1 MIRGLIGRALDW
13 RFRAVITRLDEVG
26 ERCRHLEELLEGRVE
41 PMLRAVFDEEA
52 ENRRRLFALRSS
64 SGYERPF
71 LEEDPLVSVAI
82 ATRGQG
88 EELIERA
95 LPSLLSQSHSNLE
108 VIVVGDAAPAELGER
123 LAAVDDDRVRF
134 TNLTQRTA
142 AHRDPAQHWLVGST
156 IPRNEAA
163 RLARGQWL
171 VHFDDDDRMRPDA
184 IAQLLCCAREQ
195 RAEVAYGGFEIH
207 GPDGSLERA
216 LRFPPTFGSFGWQGA
231 LVHRGL
237 RFFERELSAV
247 SIPLPGDLYMLER
260 MLRVG
265 VRFAMLER
273 IVWDYYPSSI
283 NSPESTRQT
292 DSQISSATASG
303 MSL

>member
-1 MIRGLIGRALDW
+1 
-13 RFRAVITRLDEVG
+13 
-26 ERCRHLEELLEGRVE
+26 
-41 PMLRAVFDEEA
+41 
-52 ENRRRLFALRSS
+52 
-64 SGYERPF
+64 
-71 LEEDPLVSVAI
+71 
-82 ATRGQG
+82 
-88 EELIERA
+88 
-95 LPSLLSQSHSNLE
+95 
-108 VIVVGDAAPAELGER
+108 
-123 LAAVDDDRVRF
+123 VRF

-195 RAEVAYGGFEIH
+195 RAEVSYGGFEIH

-283 NSPESTRQT
+283 NSAESTRQT
-292 DSQISSATASG
+292 VSQISSATASG